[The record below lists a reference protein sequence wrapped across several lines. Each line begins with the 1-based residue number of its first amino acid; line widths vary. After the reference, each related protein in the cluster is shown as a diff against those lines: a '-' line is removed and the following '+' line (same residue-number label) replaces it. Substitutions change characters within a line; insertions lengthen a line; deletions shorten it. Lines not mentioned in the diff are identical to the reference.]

1 MKKYIKLAVLVITLF
16 ITTINVYATEDLTLS
31 RIYVEPGTL
40 EPEFS
45 ETRNYYTLLLN
56 ENITDLVVQATPTN
70 ENVKYEI
77 TGNKDLKIG
86 ENIITITVY
95 GENNNTNTNTYTINA
110 LKTNEPDK
118 SNALLNTLI
127 IDNYPFNEDFFP
139 EIFNYTTKSTSK
151 EENVD
156 VFAYPQ
162 NPNAKVEITGNE
174 NLKDSN
180 NTITITVTSENGLA
194 TKTYTVNLTNT
205 DLNTISDTNNTDTN
219 ISQNNKSDFYTFLTT
234 SSIIIVILLV
244 IIFAFRKKSNK

>member
-70 ENVKYEI
+70 ENLKYEI

-95 GENNNTNTNTYTINA
+95 GENNNTNTYTINA

-118 SNALLNTLI
+118 YNALLSTLI
-127 IDNYPFNEDFFP
+127 IDNYPFNEDFFS

-151 EENVD
+151 KENVD

-162 NPNAKVEITGNE
+162 NPNAKVEITGNK

-205 DLNTISDTNNTDTN
+205 DLNTISDKNNTDTN
-219 ISQNNKSDFYTFLTT
+219 TLQSDTTDFYTFLIT
-234 SSIIIVILLV
+234 SSIIAIILLV
-244 IIFAFRKKSNK
+244 IIFIFK

>member
-1 MKKYIKLAVLVITLF
+1 MKKYIKLTVLVITLF
-16 ITTINVYATEDLTLS
+16 ITNINVYATEDLTLS

-70 ENVKYEI
+70 ESLKYEI

-95 GENNNTNTNTYTINA
+95 GENNNTNTYTINA

-118 SNALLNTLI
+118 YNALLSTLI

-162 NPNAKVEITGNE
+162 NPNAKVEITRNK
-174 NLKDSN
+174 NIKDNN
-180 NTITITVTSENGLA
+180 NTINITVTSENGL
-194 TKTYTVNLTNT
+194 TTRTYRVNLTNAQ
-205 DLNTISDTNNTDTN
+205 LNTISNTNTTDIKT
-219 ISQNNKSDFYTFLTT
+219 SQNDKTQFYAFLVT
-234 SSIIIVILLV
+234 SSIIVIILLV
-244 IIFAFRKKSNK
+244 IIFIKKK